1 MHIAEVVAR
10 HACDERRP
18 SVAIVVRPSAEALA
32 KVLPGGLVV
41 QSWDERIPGEP
52 GTRTLVEVIT
62 PGRETEQ
69 IADLSAVM
77 GETDV
82 ALLLLKPPPELIPV
96 GVVTD
101 VLTRNG
107 LTVLDACGTIHRQG
121 RTVVAVSRDSERR
134 QRVYLTGTPIPDD
147 EAGRLRQRNEWAVE
161 GLQLRSL
168 GQVFERRI
176 KGQADELSLAREERL
191 VLDQALS
198 VLEAERSAAQ
208 EALAESQRLLVAARR
223 EIAVRP
229 SRIRKAAKL
238 LAEDPRKGSRRIA
251 RGIARRWRR

>member
-1 MHIAEVVAR
+1 MHIAELVAR

-18 SVAIVVRPSAEALA
+18 SVAIVVRPSAEVLA
-32 KVLPGGLVV
+32 KVLPGGPVV
-41 QSWDERIPGEP
+41 QSWDERSPEESGA
-52 GTRTLVEVIT
+52 RTLVEIIA
-62 PGRETEQ
+62 PGTETEQ
-69 IADLSAVM
+69 IADLSAVL

-101 VLTRNG
+101 ALTGHG
-107 LTVLDACGTIHRQG
+107 LTVLDACGTIHRLG
-121 RTVVAVSRDSERR
+121 RTLVAVSRDSERR
-134 QRVYLTGTPIPDD
+134 QRAYLTGTPIPDD
-147 EAGRLRQRNEWAVE
+147 EAGRLRQRNEWVVE

-168 GQVFERRI
+168 GQLLERRI

-191 VLDQALS
+191 GLDQALN
-198 VLEAERSAAQ
+198 VMEAERSAAQ
-208 EALAESQRLLVAARR
+208 EALAVSQRSLVAARR

-229 SRIRKAAKL
+229 SRIRRAARL

-251 RGIARRWRR
+251 RAIARRWRR

>member
-32 KVLPGGLVV
+32 KVLPGGPVV
-41 QSWDERIPGEP
+41 QSWDERIPEEP
-52 GTRTLVEVIT
+52 GARTLVEIIT

-69 IADLSAVM
+69 ITDLSAVM

-82 ALLLLKPPPELIPV
+82 ALLLVKPPPELIPV
-96 GVVTD
+96 GVLTD
-101 VLTRNG
+101 VLTRSG

-121 RTVVAVSRDSERR
+121 RTVVAVSRDAERR

-168 GQVFERRI
+168 GQQLERRL
-176 KGQADELSLAREERL
+176 KGQSEELSLAREERR

-198 VLEAERSAAQ
+198 DMERERSAAQ
-208 EALAESQRLLVAARR
+208 EALAVSQRALVAARQ

-229 SRIRKAAKL
+229 SRIRKAARL
-238 LAEDPRKGSRRIA
+238 LAEDPAKGSRRIA
-251 RGIARRWRR
+251 AGIARRWRR

>member
-32 KVLPGGLVV
+32 KVLPGGPVV
-41 QSWDERIPGEP
+41 QSWDERIPEEP
-52 GTRTLVEVIT
+52 GTRTFVEVIT
-62 PGRETEQ
+62 PGREAEQ
-69 IADLSAVM
+69 IAGLSAVM

-101 VLTRNG
+101 VLTRSR

-121 RTVVAVSRDSERR
+121 RTVVAVSRDAERR

-168 GQVFERRI
+168 GHVLERRI

-191 VLDQALS
+191 VLDKALS
-198 VLEAERSAAQ
+198 VMEAERSAAQ
-208 EALAESQRLLVAARR
+208 EALAVSQRSLVAARQ
-223 EIAVRP
+223 EIAARP
-229 SRIRKAAKL
+229 SRIRKAVRL
-238 LAEDPRKGSRRIA
+238 LAEDPGKGSRRIA
-251 RGIARRWRR
+251 AGIARRWRR